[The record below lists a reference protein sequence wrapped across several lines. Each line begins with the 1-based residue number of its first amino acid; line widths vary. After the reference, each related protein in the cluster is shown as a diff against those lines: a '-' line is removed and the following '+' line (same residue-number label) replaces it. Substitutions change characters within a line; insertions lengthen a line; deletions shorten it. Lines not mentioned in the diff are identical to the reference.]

1 MFYISIASSI
11 NYELMSVF
19 SIIFGN
25 EIIRSIKGA
34 SINVTKTNETL

>member
-11 NYELMSVF
+11 NCKLMSVF

-25 EIIRSIKGA
+25 EIIRSIKGD